1 MAHKEMTKGGIMTD
15 SLKDLIDKGQYEL
28 AAYRLVY
35 AVVKAQIERGSGKN
49 GRRPRSAGVPGETE
63 IKTETEIQI

>member
-1 MAHKEMTKGGIMTD
+1 MAD
-15 SLKDLIDKGQYEL
+15 SLKVLIDKGQYEL

-49 GRRPRSAGVPGETE
+49 GRRPRSASVPAEADGGVGPPPQRQPAEP
-63 IKTETEIQI
+63 EIQI

>member
-1 MAHKEMTKGGIMTD
+1 MTD
-15 SLKDLIDKGQYEL
+15 SLKELLDKGQYEL

-49 GRRPRSAGVPGETE
+49 GRQPRPASVLGETE
-63 IKTETEIQI
+63 IKTKTEI

>member
-1 MAHKEMTKGGIMTD
+1 MAD

-35 AVVKAQIERGSGKN
+35 AVGKAQIERGPGKN
-49 GRRPRSAGVPGETE
+49 GRRPRSASVPAERETQTR
-63 IKTETEIQI
+63 ISD

>member
-1 MAHKEMTKGGIMTD
+1 MAD
-15 SLKDLIDKGQYEL
+15 SLKVLIDKGQYEL

-49 GRRPRSAGVPGETE
+49 GGRRSWPSSPTPARRDGDSDSD
-63 IKTETEIQI
+63 

>member
-1 MAHKEMTKGGIMTD
+1 MAD
-15 SLKDLIDKGQYEL
+15 SLKVLIDKGQYEL

-49 GRRPRSAGVPGETE
+49 GRRPRPASVPAEADGGVDPVAQPQAAEP
-63 IKTETEIQI
+63 EIQI